1 MPMARI
7 FITGSAD
14 GLGLMAGQ
22 LLASQ
27 GHAVVLHARNEA
39 RARDARMALPGA
51 ETVLVGDLSAIAAM
65 RSVAEQANRLGC
77 FDAVIHNVGIGY
89 REPRRVVTDD
99 GLSQL
104 WAVNVL
110 APYVLTALME
120 RAGRLV
126 YLSSGMHMGG
136 DASLD
141 DLQWEHRRWNGSQA
155 YADTKF
161 HDVLLAFGI
170 ARRWPDVLCN
180 ALEPGWVPTRMGGS
194 GAPDDLSKAHVTQ
207 AWLAT
212 SDDPAAKVTGDYF
225 YHQRPQRMNPSAK
238 REELQERVLD
248 YCRGTSGVELI

>member
-1 MPMARI
+1 
-7 FITGSAD
+7 
-14 GLGLMAGQ
+14 
-22 LLASQ
+22 
-27 GHAVVLHARNEA
+27 
-39 RARDARMALPGA
+39 
-51 ETVLVGDLSAIAAM
+51 
-65 RSVAEQANRLGC
+65 
-77 FDAVIHNVGIGY
+77 VIHNVGIGY
-89 REPRRVVTDD
+89 REPRRVTTED

-126 YLSSGMHMGG
+126 YLSSGMHMSG
-136 DASLD
+136 DDNLE

-194 GAPDDLSKAHVTQ
+194 GAPDDLSQACVTQ
-207 AWLAT
+207 AWLAA
-212 SDDPAAKVTGDYF
+212 SDDPAAQVTGGYF
-225 YHQRPQRMNPSAK
+225 YHQRPRRVNPSTR
-238 REELQERVLD
+238 REKLQEQLLYD
-248 YCRGTSGVELI
+248 CRRTSGIELT